1 MKKVAGWRSRKGER
15 GQTIALVAVAITAL
29 LAMAALAIDVVS
41 LYVARAE
48 AQRAADAAA
57 LAGARM
63 FVNSGVT
70 SLNGAGSP
78 VLPGDVCASGG
89 SGSPQAANRLADAV
103 AQQNLI
109 AGQAATVQSITCSLG
124 EQRNP
129 EITVTVQSANLPG
142 FFSRIWNRPGNI
154 ARATATAEA
163 YNSSGFNAPVQA
175 RAVKPWLLP
184 NCYSGPDTWGTATC
198 ASAPKFINSDGTVNS
213 GASYLGQTIE
223 LTQINCGAGGTPG
236 SNGCGVVPN
245 TGSFYSMDIPE
256 SSGPPVCPSPD
267 ADWSGCDYSPDGHN
281 YGENI
286 ACANPQT
293 IACGQTIG
301 GGSATSM
308 WANGSA
314 TTNTRATRHA
324 TQCLIHA
331 DDDDLNRGQDQFCG
345 GAGGFGGCSKPTTLP
360 VTIRGDYNNPN
371 TTMKSARNISRSD
384 SVVTVPLY
392 DGNAALCNTT
402 GTCTASATVVGFL
415 QVGITC
421 SVDTPGAEQG
431 CVDKAGHSNPQVEG
445 VILNA
450 VGCTPGA
457 PGTPV
462 TGTGTS
468 PVAVRLI
475 H

>member
-1 MKKVAGWRSRKGER
+1 MKKVGGLRNRKSER

-48 AQRAADAAA
+48 TQRAADAAA
-57 LAGARM
+57 LAGAKM

-70 SLNGAGSP
+70 SLSGGGP
-78 VLPGDVCASGG
+78 VTLGDVCASGG
-89 SGSPQAANRLADAV
+89 AGSPQAANREAEAV

-109 AGQAATVQSITCSLG
+109 AGQAPTVQTITCTLG

-154 ARATATAEA
+154 VRATATAEA

-175 RAVKPWLLP
+175 QAVKPWLLP
-184 NCYSGPDTWGTATC
+184 NCYSGPGSWGTATC
-198 ASAPKFINSDGTVNS
+198 ASAPKFINSDGTINS
-213 GASYLGQTIE
+213 GSSFLGQTIE

-236 SNGCGVVPN
+236 ANGCGVVPN
-245 TGSFYSMDIPE
+245 TGFFYSLQIPE
-256 SSGPPVCPSPD
+256 NSGPPVCPSPD
-267 ADWSGCDYSPDGHN
+267 ANWSGCDFSPDGHD
-281 YGENI
+281 YSENI

-301 GGSATSM
+301 GGGPTSV
-308 WANGSA
+308 WADGTAS
-314 TTNTRATRHA
+314 TNTRATRHA
-324 TQCLIHA
+324 TRCLIHA
-331 DDDDLNRGQDQFCG
+331 DADDLDQGQDQFCG
-345 GAGGFGGCSKPTTLP
+345 GGFGGCNKPTTLP
-360 VTIRGDYNNPN
+360 VTIRGDYNNPDN
-371 TTMKSARNISRSD
+371 TMANGRNISRSD

-392 DGNAALCNTT
+392 DGNAALCTTT
-402 GTCTASATVVGFL
+402 GNCAAAAPTIVGFL
-415 QVGITC
+415 QLGITC
-421 SVDTPGAEQG
+421 SVDAPGGEQG
-431 CVDKAGHSNPQVEG
+431 CADKTGHSNPEVEA

-450 VGCTPGA
+450 VGCAPGA